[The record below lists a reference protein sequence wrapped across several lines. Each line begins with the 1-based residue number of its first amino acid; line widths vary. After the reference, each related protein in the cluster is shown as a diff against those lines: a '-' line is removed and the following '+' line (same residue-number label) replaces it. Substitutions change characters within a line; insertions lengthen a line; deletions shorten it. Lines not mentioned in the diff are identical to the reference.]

1 MHLLVTFDT
10 YLLVF
15 GGHGA
20 WRSLVNIDLGY
31 KIWWKIFI
39 ISIWKKRWMVCHWRW
54 PWKENCC
61 LFSSSLF
68 WCYIL
73 KAFSYSSQESESF
86 VIVGMFS
93 PFSQFFYKLTSAFKS
108 NAYTVCHF
116 YKLTSAFK
124 SVLWNKWT
132 FFKFISGPQSSQIN
146 GLICGPKLFFFEFF
160 LKNVKL
166 EKFLF
171 YFPEGFG
178 GCGGSQGRWF

>member
-1 MHLLVTFDT
+1 MKLYVKINSF
-10 YLLVF
+10 VF
-15 GGHGA
+15 LSFQPKKIVLQKCIFYPFVFQMVC
-20 WRSLVNIDLGY
+20 WRIIIDNY
-31 KIWWKIFI
+31 VKEKQ
-39 ISIWKKRWMVCHWRW
+39 SIW
-54 PWKENCC
+54 PIIFLC
-61 LFSSSLF
+61 LPLPFSSSLF

-171 YFPEGFG
+171 YFLV
-178 GCGGSQGRWF
+178 